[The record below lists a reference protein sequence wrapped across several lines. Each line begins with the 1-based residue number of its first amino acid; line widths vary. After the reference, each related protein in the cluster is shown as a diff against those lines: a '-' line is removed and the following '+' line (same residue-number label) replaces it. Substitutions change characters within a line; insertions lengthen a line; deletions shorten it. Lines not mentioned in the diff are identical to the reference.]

1 MMHQKCNIICRLQ
14 NICWSGEDYDISL
27 VTLHCEII
35 TLKGTKLMQ
44 NLNDT
49 GTTIFKYNYVMYYE
63 LIAFFDICWNY
74 NY

>member
-1 MMHQKCNIICRLQ
+1 MMCQKCNIICRLQ
-14 NICWSGEDYDISL
+14 NICWSGEVYGFSL

-35 TLKGTKLMQ
+35 ILKGTKLMQ

-49 GTTIFKYNYVMYYE
+49 GTTIFKNNYVMYYE
-63 LIAFFDICWNY
+63 LIVLFDICWNY